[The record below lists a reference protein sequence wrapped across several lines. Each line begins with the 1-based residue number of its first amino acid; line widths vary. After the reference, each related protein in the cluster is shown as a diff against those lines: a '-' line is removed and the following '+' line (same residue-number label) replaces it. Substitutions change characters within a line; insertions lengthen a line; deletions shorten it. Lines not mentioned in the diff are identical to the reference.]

1 MLYLIGAGI
10 YDTFE
15 TCNSVNILKD
25 CDRIYIERFTSPI
38 SDNFIQI
45 LKSTL
50 EPNKKIEFV
59 KRWFVEDGRQIL
71 DESKTLNVGL
81 VSYGDPTIATTFTE
95 LRIRAIK
102 NEIIVKVIH
111 AASGI
116 TSLVGESGLQIY
128 KIGKLVTMME
138 EKQSSI
144 SVYTTI
150 FNNLNLNCHTI
161 ILTEYRRDEN
171 EYVFFLKPNDVF
183 SRLLETEKDIKYEFV
198 YEESFLIVLSRI
210 GTESQRIVSG
220 KIKSL
225 IGIDYGKG
233 PHAIIFPSKLHFT
246 EEDALLN
253 LTEMVDSPSDNT
265 AVIKGISDHMMNR
278 YEPMIRN
285 EIKQIRESLISKKK
299 EKIPLEMLENAEL
312 YLDDAIQFFRQGKK
326 ELAVLSIGY
335 ADGLVDSLKQMLE
348 REEST
353 T

>member
-161 ILTEYRRDEN
+161 ILTEYRQDEN
-171 EYVFFLKPNDVF
+171 GSVFFLKPNDVF
-183 SRLLETEKDIKYEFV
+183 SRLLETEKYMKYEFV
-198 YEESFLIVLSRI
+198 SEESFLIVLSRI

-253 LTEMVDSPSDNT
+253 LTEMVDSTSDNT

-285 EIKQIRESLISKKK
+285 EINQIRESLISKKK